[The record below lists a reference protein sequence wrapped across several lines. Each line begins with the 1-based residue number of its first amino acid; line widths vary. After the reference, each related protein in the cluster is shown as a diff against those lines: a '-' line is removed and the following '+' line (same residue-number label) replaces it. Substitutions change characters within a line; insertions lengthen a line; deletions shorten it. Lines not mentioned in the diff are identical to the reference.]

1 MRKLQNKW
9 HFVLLA
15 LGIMLLICLIQLI
28 QRKSSE
34 AVLATPVQ
42 VHASTE
48 AFFAANVQDIAGK
61 TQTLSQWRGK
71 LLVINF
77 WATWCAP
84 CREEMPELDALQKAH
99 ADQLTVL
106 GISLDDLAK
115 TQAYAQ
121 QSPVSYPLL
130 AADVEGMALSASLG
144 NIKSVVPYTV
154 IIDSD
159 GKILRS
165 YFGRVSEALLM
176 DSLQGLLS
184 PKP

>member
-9 HFVLLA
+9 HFALLA
-15 LGIMLLICLIQLI
+15 LGIMLLISLIQLI
-28 QRKSSE
+28 QRNSSE

-99 ADQLTVL
+99 ADQLT
-106 GISLDDLAK
+106 
-115 TQAYAQ
+115 
-121 QSPVSYPLL
+121 
-130 AADVEGMALSASLG
+130 
-144 NIKSVVPYTV
+144 
-154 IIDSD
+154 
-159 GKILRS
+159 
-165 YFGRVSEALLM
+165 
-176 DSLQGLLS
+176 
-184 PKP
+184 